1 MHRNEK
7 DPLLKHAVNVYNAAS
22 NANALTARAMRTGH
36 PRTVVAA
43 LRANNKLGNMSLMNF
58 KKRAVIASRNRNLLE
73 QKKQKI
79 RNIITNHPYL
89 KKHKGHMH
97 FQRWANN
104 KSISNILNTHS
115 DSLIKKFR
123 ISKIL
128 RENGSINKIS
138 FKRWANTS
146 RFRNDES
153 NTNIKNRYKNQKNK
167 PLLNI

>member
-1 MHRNEK
+1 MHGK
-7 DPLLKHAVNVYNAAS
+7 DPLLTHAVNVYNNAA
-22 NANALTARAMRTGH
+22 NANNLVARAVRSGNKKAID
-36 PRTVVAA
+36 AA
-43 LRANNKLGNMSLMNF
+43 IRANNKLRNMSRANF
-58 KKRAVIASRNRNLLE
+58 RVRAAAAGRNRSLLE

-79 RNIITNHPYL
+79 RNIITSHPYL
-89 KKHKGHMH
+89 KKHKGHMN

-104 KSISNILNTHS
+104 KSISNILNAHN

-128 RENGSINKIS
+128 SENASINKLS
-138 FKRWANTS
+138 FKRWANNA

-153 NTNIKNRYKNQKNK
+153 NTNIKNRYKDQKNK